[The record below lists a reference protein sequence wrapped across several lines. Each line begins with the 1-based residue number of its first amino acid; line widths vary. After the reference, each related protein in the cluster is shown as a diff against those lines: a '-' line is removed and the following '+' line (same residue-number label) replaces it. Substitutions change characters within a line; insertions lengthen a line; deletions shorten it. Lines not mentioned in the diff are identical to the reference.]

1 VTSFL
6 YTVVDLGVDS
16 IAQHNID
23 LQPQRANKPNE
34 DTKMSILSSISK
46 PADRPVIVTICG
58 DSGLGKTSLAATFPN
73 PIFVRAEDGLQAI
86 PADKRPDAF
95 PVLTKESDLWDQLM
109 ALLRENHE
117 YKTLVIDS
125 VTALER
131 MFIAHVVESDPK
143 QPRSI
148 NQALGG
154 YGAGLSA
161 VATMHQ
167 RVRKACG
174 LLNERKGMHIVF
186 VAHADTETIELPDE
200 DAYTRY
206 SLRLG
211 KKSMAPYVDDSDVVG
226 FLKLETFTRGNEGER
241 KKALSDGT
249 RLMVCHASASNVSK
263 NRYGITEPLYVKQ
276 GENPLAVVIPSLSTK
291 GAK

>member
-1 VTSFL
+1 
-6 YTVVDLGVDS
+6 
-16 IAQHNID
+16 
-23 LQPQRANKPNE
+23 
-34 DTKMSILSSISK
+34 MSVLSTIGK

-58 DSGLGKTSLAATFPN
+58 DSGLGKTTLAATFPR
-73 PIFVRAEDGLQAI
+73 PVFIRAEDGLQAV
-86 PADKRPDAF
+86 PADQRPDAF
-95 PVLTKESDLWDQLM
+95 PLLAKEAELWDQLM
-109 ALLRENHE
+109 ALLREQHD

-131 MFIAHVVESDPK
+131 LFIAHVIESDPK

-154 YGAGLSA
+154 YGAGLAA

-174 LLNERKGMHIVF
+174 LLNERKNMHIVF

-211 KKSMAPYVDDSDVVG
+211 KKSVAPYVDDSDLVG
-226 FLKLETFTRGNEGER
+226 FLKLETFTKGDGER

-249 RLMVCHASASNVSK
+249 RIIICHASAANVSK
-263 NRYGITEPLYVKQ
+263 NRYGIVDPIVVPQ
-276 GENPLAVVIPSLSTK
+276 GKNPFVGLIPSLK
-291 GAK
+291 QEQK